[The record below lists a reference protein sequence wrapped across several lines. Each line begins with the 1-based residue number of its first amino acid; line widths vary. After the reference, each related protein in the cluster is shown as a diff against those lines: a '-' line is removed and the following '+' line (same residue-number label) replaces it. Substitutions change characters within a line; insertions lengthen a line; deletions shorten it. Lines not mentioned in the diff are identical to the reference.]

1 MQQLEEAAR
10 ETYSDVRESILAL
23 GSNGRGRPLLESL
36 GDYVERFSDLSGLP
50 TELIVEGTD
59 CSFNPAVEVQLLR
72 IAQEALANARK
83 HAKAGCARVVL
94 SMDPKGSR
102 LVVEDDG
109 QGFDP
114 QNLVRGPWP
123 HLGLQSMQERA
134 AAVGA
139 RFTLDTAPGKGTK
152 VIVDLPNTAQ
162 EAT

>member
-1 MQQLEEAAR
+1 MTRLLVVDDHALFRSGIVSLLKARGYDVVGEAADGL
-10 ETYSDVRESILAL
+10 SAVSKAL
-23 GSNGRGRPLLESL
+23 
-36 GDYVERFSDLSGLP
+36 DLR
-50 TELIVEGTD
+50 
-59 CSFNPAVEVQLLR
+59 PAVEVQLLR